1 MSKWLLTLP
10 AWVLVFVLEHC
21 FIELV
26 KAQNQTQ
33 AQRFV
38 TIKWCVYFWASILAA
53 VV

>member
-1 MSKWLLTLP
+1 MSKWLVTFP
-10 AWVLVFVLEHC
+10 AWVLVFVLERC

-26 KAQNQTQ
+26 K

-38 TIKWCVYFWASILAA
+38 TIKWCVYFWASVLAA